1 MSNTLSALIK
11 LHVGATLTQSNDLGA
26 ASQPLS
32 YSKSFTFVDGNGLNQ
47 AQQVFSDTRT
57 LAASAAENLDL
68 AGVLTNVFGA
78 TLSFT
83 KIKGIIVVA
92 SADNT
97 NDVVIGGHATA
108 ALAALFGDVTDTIKV
123 KPGGMF
129 ALVAPAAA
137 GYAVVATTGDMLTV
151 TNSAG
156 STGVT
161 YDIIILGATS

>member
-1 MSNTLSALIK
+1 LSA
-11 LHVGATLTQSNDLGA
+11 SNDLGA

-32 YSKSFTFVDGNGLNQ
+32 YSKSFTFADGAGLNQ
-47 AQQVFSDTRT
+47 AQQIFSDTRT

-68 AGVLTNVFGA
+68 AGVLTNVFGS
-78 TLSFT
+78 TLTFT
-83 KIKGIIVVA
+83 KIKGLIICA
-92 SADNT
+92 SDANT
-97 NDVVIGGHATA
+97 NDVVVGGHATA

-156 STGVT
+156 TTGVT